1 MHVVLGS
8 KARGVQYALFTP
20 VAKAFLKM
28 GLTPNAVT
36 VVGTLATTIVALTL
50 IPMNHLIIGSLA
62 LGVLVLTD
70 SIDGIM
76 ARESGT
82 SGPYGEFLDSSLD
95 RVSDAAIFAGVAL
108 WFVFHTSDL
117 TQALGLGAALAC
129 LAFGAMVPY
138 VRAKAESLGVK
149 ASVGI
154 AERADR
160 IVVVLVATLITGL
173 GVPVVVMVGVLAVLA
188 LLSLITVIQ
197 RITFT
202 RNALEASHG

>member
-1 MHVVLGS
+1 MVLGS

-108 WFVFHTSDL
+108 WFVLHTSDL
-117 TQALGLGAALAC
+117 TQVLGLGATLGC
-129 LAFGAMVPY
+129 VAFGGMVPY
-138 VRAKAESLGVK
+138 VRAKAEALGVN

-160 IVVVLVATLITGL
+160 IVVVLVATFITGI
-173 GVPVVVMVGVLAVLA
+173 GAPAMVMVGVLGALA
-188 LLSLITVIQ
+188 FLSFITVIQ
-197 RITFT
+197 RIVAT
-202 RNALEASHG
+202 REALEAAHG